1 MSDERPRVIYI
12 RAGGGSNE
20 QADLVG
26 LISRIR
32 REAITANR
40 NYFVLQ
46 LAYDQLVLNTPQ
58 AWHTLKQVMI
68 KQGLALVV
76 SGGSNDARE
85 LANTAGF
92 PLIGTAES
100 QQMNPPDLEHIRAQV
115 IGYILPEEL
124 GGLNFEEIANEYR
137 NYEIDSALRTTGGFV
152 DFVRQRY
159 AKRQN

>member
-12 RAGGGSNE
+12 RAGGSNE
-20 QADLVG
+20 QTDLVG

-46 LAYDQLVLNTPQ
+46 LAYDQMVLNTSQ

-76 SGGSNDARE
+76 SGGSNEARE
-85 LANTAGF
+85 LANAAGF
-92 PLIGTAES
+92 PLIGTAENE
-100 QQMNPPDLEHIRAQV
+100 QMNPPDLDHIRAQV
-115 IGYILPEEL
+115 LGYIMPEEL
-124 GGLNFEEIANEYR
+124 GGLSFEEVAEEYR
-137 NYEIDSALRTTGGFV
+137 NYEIDPSLRTTGGFV
-152 DFVRQRY
+152 EFVRQRY
-159 AKRQN
+159 AKRQS